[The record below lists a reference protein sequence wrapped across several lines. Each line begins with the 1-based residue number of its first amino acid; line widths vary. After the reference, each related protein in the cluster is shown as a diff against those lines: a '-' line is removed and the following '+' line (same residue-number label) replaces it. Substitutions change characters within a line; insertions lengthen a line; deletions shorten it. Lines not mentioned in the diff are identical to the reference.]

1 MKLPQ
6 MIVTTVAA
14 IAFGYLGSQYFHKNV
29 MYAIGGGM
37 VALGAGAYLA
47 PSKSEEKPIPT
58 RTNQSV

>member
-14 IAFGYLGSQYFHKNV
+14 IAFGYVGSQYLNKNI

-37 VALGAGAYLA
+37 VGLSAMTYLVEPKA
-47 PSKSEEKPIPT
+47 KEKPINT
-58 RTNQSV
+58 RSKSSV